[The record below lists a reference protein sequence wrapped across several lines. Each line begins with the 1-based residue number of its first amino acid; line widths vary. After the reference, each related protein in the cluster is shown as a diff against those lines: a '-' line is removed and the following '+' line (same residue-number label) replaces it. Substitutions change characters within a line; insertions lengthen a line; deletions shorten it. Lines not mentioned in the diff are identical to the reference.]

1 MTTLGGQLAHLVA
14 VTLEPTTE
22 DRSMFMSA
30 KQVIVAISLV
40 LTLGMI
46 APSAAN
52 AAPKC
57 YGAYGSN
64 GVTAGYYCE
73 R

>member
-1 MTTLGGQLAHLVA
+1 
-14 VTLEPTTE
+14 
-22 DRSMFMSA
+22 MFTSA
-30 KQVIVAISLV
+30 KQVIVTISLV

-46 APSAAN
+46 AASAAN

-57 YGAYGSN
+57 YGSYGSN

-73 R
+73 

>member
-1 MTTLGGQLAHLVA
+1 
-14 VTLEPTTE
+14 
-22 DRSMFMSA
+22 MFTSA
-30 KQVIVAISLV
+30 KQVIITISLV

-46 APSAAN
+46 AASAAN

-57 YGAYGSN
+57 YGSYGSN

-73 R
+73 N

>member
-1 MTTLGGQLAHLVA
+1 MCT
-14 VTLEPTTE
+14 
-22 DRSMFMSA
+22 SA

-46 APSAAN
+46 AASTAN

-57 YGAYGSN
+57 YGDYGSN